1 MTSGCCEVTPADGLA
16 GRLLHPARRVAL
28 ADLPA
33 QWFHSIVEV
42 RCRGGRALADDPK
55 FAGAVRG
62 AWGAQL
68 KAAAS
73 PEAIAGEACR
83 WQPPCALDVFF
94 RSQGPITP
102 ALEIPK
108 PYVLALRAD
117 GADLVVRL
125 TLFGFATD
133 WTEAAAEAL
142 VRGCREVFFRGRGLE
157 VVDRRYW
164 SGDGIA
170 ADDVPA
176 ALVLAFETPLEI
188 RLRDAAGH
196 AAESPFALA
205 TMVATLG
212 NRISGLARWQDAAV
226 DGDFQALKEHA
237 ATLQVQVLDHP
248 PEHWRRFSHRQGQ
261 WIPMAGRRPVV
272 LIEGRLAEL
281 MPLLAIGE
289 TCHAG
294 SHASLGLGRYALL
307 VPQEL
312 VKPVTLRSL

>member
-1 MTSGCCEVTPADGLA
+1 MTSGWCEVTPAEGLA
-16 GRLLHPARRVAL
+16 GRLLHPARRIAL

-33 QWFHSIVEV
+33 QWFYSIVEV
-42 RCRGGRALADDPK
+42 RCRGSRPLAVDPK

-68 KAAAS
+68 KVAAS

-94 RSQGPITP
+94 RSQGRITP

-108 PYVLALRAD
+108 PYVLALHAD
-117 GADLVVRL
+117 GADLLVRL

-142 VRGCREVFFRGRGLE
+142 VRGCRKVFFRGRRLD

-164 SGDGIA
+164 SEDGIA

-188 RLRDAAGH
+188 RLRDAAGQ
-196 AAESPFALA
+196 ANGSPFALS
-205 TMVATLG
+205 TLVATLG

-226 DGDFQALKEHA
+226 DGDFRALKQQA
-237 ATLQVQVLDHP
+237 AALRVQVLDHP
-248 PEHWRRFSHRQGQ
+248 PARWRRFSHRQGQ
-261 WIPMAGRRPVV
+261 WIPMAGRQPVA
-272 LIEGRLAEL
+272 LIEGKLTDL

-289 TCHAG
+289 TCHGG

-307 VPQEL
+307 LPQ
-312 VKPVTLRSL
+312 

>member
-1 MTSGCCEVTPADGLA
+1 MDGLA

-33 QWFHSIVEV
+33 QWFHNIVEV
-42 RCRGGRALADDPK
+42 RCRGGRSLTGDPK

-73 PEAIAGEACR
+73 LEAIAGEACR
-83 WQPPCALDVFF
+83 WQPPCSLDVFF
-94 RSQGPITP
+94 RTQGRITP

-117 GADLVVRL
+117 GADLLVRL
-125 TLFGFATD
+125 TVFGFATD

-142 VRGCREVFFRGRGLE
+142 VRGCREVFFRGRRLE

-164 SGDGIA
+164 SEDGIA

-188 RLRDAAGH
+188 RLKDAAGR
-196 AAESPFALA
+196 ADGDVFDLG
-205 TMVATLG
+205 TLVATLG

-226 DGDFQALKEHA
+226 DGDFRALKEQA
-237 ATLQVQVLDHP
+237 AALRVQGLDHP
-248 PEHWRRFSHRQGQ
+248 PARWRRFSRRQGQ
-261 WIPMAGRRPVV
+261 WIPMAGRRLVV
-272 LIEGRLAEL
+272 LIEGRLTEL
-281 MPLLAIGE
+281 MPLLVIGE
-289 TCHAG
+289 ICHAG

-307 VPQEL
+307 VPHEF
-312 VKPVTLRSL
+312 VSPVGLRSS